1 MCPRGIESTLSMELG
16 YSPVSLYGPAELS
29 LCSRTHRSRVWKMKL
44 AAAESNVVSRD
55 GGFLIGSVITEY
67 EEFVCAAN
75 MKYALLC
82 LLIRMMSG
90 IRYCI

>member
-1 MCPRGIESTLSMELG
+1 
-16 YSPVSLYGPAELS
+16 
-29 LCSRTHRSRVWKMKL
+29 MKL